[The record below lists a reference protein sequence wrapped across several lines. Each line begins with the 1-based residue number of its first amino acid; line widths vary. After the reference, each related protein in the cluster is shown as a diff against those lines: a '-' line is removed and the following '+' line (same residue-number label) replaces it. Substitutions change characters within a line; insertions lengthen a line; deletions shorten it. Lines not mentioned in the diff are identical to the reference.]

1 MKVVVIC
8 SNSVATERGIT
19 RRSWYLGFSIETC
32 DMIKRLVWCSRLSCV
47 QDVNVYIGP
56 RCARSRVDMKVCK
69 IQAEVILS
77 LPTFLAPKTLDDAP
91 VNIGLS
97 GHHQQKVPG

>member
-1 MKVVVIC
+1 M
-8 SNSVATERGIT
+8 
-19 RRSWYLGFSIETC
+19 GFSIETC
-32 DMIKRLVWCSRLSCV
+32 DMMKRLVWCSRLSCV

-77 LPTFLAPKTLDDAP
+77 LPTFLAPKTALIPLDFVDDAK

-97 GHHQQKVPG
+97 PPPTESTRLKS